1 MCFESVVDLRKT
13 LVLTDFGLSSLHKV
27 DTAQRRHPTE
37 VGAVTLVYRAPES
50 DMKDESRR
58 ATSRSYDIW
67 SLGCVFLEM
76 AAWILGDLRGL
87 EMARMNKGV
96 EEPFFEAQQT
106 VDGKYLFSIKKS
118 VTEVR

>member
-1 MCFESVVDLRKT
+1 
-13 LVLTDFGLSSLHKV
+13 
-27 DTAQRRHPTE
+27 
-37 VGAVTLVYRAPES
+37 
-50 DMKDESRR
+50 MKDESRR